1 MQVFKYFLVLLMLMV
16 LAVMTVGVLKVFGL
30 PAFVGWIVFGAVL
43 VIALR
48 VLWQKRRQH
57 P

>member
-30 PAFVGWIVFGAVL
+30 PAFVGWIVFAAVL